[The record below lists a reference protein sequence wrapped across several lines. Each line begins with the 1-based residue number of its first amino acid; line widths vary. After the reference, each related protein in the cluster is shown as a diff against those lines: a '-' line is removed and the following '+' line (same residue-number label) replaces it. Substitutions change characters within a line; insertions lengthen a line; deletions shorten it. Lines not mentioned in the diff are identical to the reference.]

1 MKRLYNVF
9 CEFGTKALR
18 EESTQVSEALVQ
30 KKECVANFNKI
41 VEILHKK
48 GHLLAK
54 EGNYTKQV
62 DAFID
67 SITKENFEL
76 LSEFD

>member
-1 MKRLYNVF
+1 MHCLNFFVPK
-9 CEFGTKALR
+9 
-18 EESTQVSEALVQ
+18 ALVQ
-30 KKECVANFNKI
+30 KKECVAKFNKI
-41 VEILHKK
+41 VEIVHKK

-67 SITKENFEL
+67 SIAKENFEL

>member
-1 MKRLYNVF
+1 MHCLNFFVP
-9 CEFGTKALR
+9 
-18 EESTQVSEALVQ
+18 EALVQ
-30 KKECVANFNKI
+30 KKECVTNFNKI